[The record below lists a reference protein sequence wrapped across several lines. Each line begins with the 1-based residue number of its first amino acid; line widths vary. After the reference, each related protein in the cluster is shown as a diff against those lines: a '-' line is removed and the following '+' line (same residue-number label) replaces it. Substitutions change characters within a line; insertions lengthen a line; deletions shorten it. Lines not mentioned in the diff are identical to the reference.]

1 MTWKISHPR
10 IEEAV
15 MGMFI
20 SREAYQHSLNSA
32 CEWALNVQPTVRL
45 IGYSEISVTGQQ
57 FEILLRACDV
67 ALVPESFK
75 ECDKCSC
82 A

>member
-15 MGMFI
+15 AGMFI
-20 SREAYQHSLNSA
+20 SREAYQHALNSA

-45 IGYSEISVTGQQ
+45 IG
-57 FEILLRACDV
+57 
-67 ALVPESFK
+67 
-75 ECDKCSC
+75 
-82 A
+82 